1 MEVYYSYNVY
11 VVVVCMCF
19 ELNYIIIDIIDVVK
33 SSFIFIFLMNL
44 VCLGDFF
51 ENVFCKIVMKF

>member
-44 VCLGDFF
+44 VYLGDFF

>member
-1 MEVYYSYNVY
+1 
-11 VVVVCMCF
+11 MCF

>member
-44 VCLGDFF
+44 VC
-51 ENVFCKIVMKF
+51 